1 MADQPE
7 RAKPKS
13 GMEALELA
21 ALRNAPL
28 SVGRPES
35 IGKEPMARARFLVPK
50 DGVLVLENLQVPGRS
65 VDLAVDTVLE
75 AYFQANG
82 DLYTF
87 RTRVLEMD
95 TPVQLNDTLVVKGM
109 KVAAP
114 KSVEKGNRRRIYRQS
129 FAVAESP
136 VDAEVWAVPEHL
148 LTTEQMAALIRE
160 GSERPETRPEDES
173 GERWGFEPESGE
185 VPKPVANVAPTP
197 RNIVRT
203 AIPGLTLAQLRSLM
217 DGMPNWRGEIA
228 DASEFGIGLSVLR
241 VVYSRLKIFQP
252 LVVRFTLPDS
262 SRPLEFLMEVRRVQ
276 ALKNG
281 ARLGGLFIIDASQG
295 REVQAARELARFSL
309 QLQRA
314 KAARVRGAV

>member
-1 MADQPE
+1 MADQAE
-7 RAKPKS
+7 RTKPKN

-28 SVGRPES
+28 SVGRPEC
-35 IGKEPMARARFLVPK
+35 IGKEPMARGRFLVPK
-50 DGVLVLENLQVPGRS
+50 DGVLVLENLQVPGRN
-65 VDLAVDTVLE
+65 VDITVDAVVE
-75 AYFQANG
+75 AFFQADG

-136 VDAEVWAVPEHL
+136 VDAEVWAVPEHM
-148 LTTEQMAALIRE
+148 LTPQQMAALIRE
-160 GSERPETRPEDES
+160 ESEQPETPAADES
-173 GERWGFEPESGE
+173 GDGWVFEPEAGDA
-185 VPKPVANVAPTP
+185 PKPVANVAPTP
-197 RNIVRT
+197 RDIVRT
-203 AIPGLTLAQLRSLM
+203 AIPGLSLAQLRPLM
-217 DGMPNWRGEIA
+217 DGKPNWRGEIA
-228 DASEFGIGLSVLR
+228 DASEFGVGLSVLR
-241 VVYSRLKIFQP
+241 VVYSRLKVFQP
-252 LVVRFTLPDS
+252 LVVRFTLPES
-262 SRPLEFLMEVRRVQ
+262 TRPLEFLMEVRRVQ

-295 REVQAARELARFSL
+295 REVQAARELAQFSL

-314 KAARVRGAV
+314 RAQRTREAA

>member
-7 RAKPKS
+7 RTKPKN

-28 SVGRPES
+28 SVGRPEC
-35 IGKEPMARARFLVPK
+35 IGKEPMARGRFLVPK
-50 DGVLVLENLQVPGRS
+50 DGVLVLENLQVPGRN
-65 VDLAVDTVLE
+65 VDIAVDAVVE
-75 AYFQANG
+75 AFFQADG

-136 VDAEVWAVPEHL
+136 VDAEVWAVPEHM
-148 LTTEQMAALIRE
+148 LTPQQMAALIRE
-160 GSERPETRPEDES
+160 ESEQPETPAADES
-173 GERWGFEPESGE
+173 GDGWVFEPEAGDA
-185 VPKPVANVAPTP
+185 PKPVANVAPTP
-197 RNIVRT
+197 RDIVRT
-203 AIPGLTLAQLRSLM
+203 AIPGLSLAQLRPLM
-217 DGMPNWRGEIA
+217 DGKPNWRGEIA
-228 DASEFGIGLSVLR
+228 DASEFGVGLSVLR
-241 VVYSRLKIFQP
+241 VVYSRLKVFQP
-252 LVVRFTLPDS
+252 LVVRFTLPES
-262 SRPLEFLMEVRRVQ
+262 TRPLEFLMEVRRVQ

-295 REVQAARELARFSL
+295 REVQAARELAQFSL

-314 KAARVRGAV
+314 RAQRTREAA